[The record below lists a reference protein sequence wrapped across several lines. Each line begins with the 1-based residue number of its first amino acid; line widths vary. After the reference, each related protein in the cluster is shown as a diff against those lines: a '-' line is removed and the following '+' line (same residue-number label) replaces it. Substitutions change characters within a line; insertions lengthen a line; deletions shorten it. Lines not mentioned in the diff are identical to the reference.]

1 MGREAGIEIAPRS
14 ERLAVAVLAAALF
27 VVFVITSGS
36 VFWPRFDEVNQFD
49 EANYVNSGRL
59 LVEHG
64 RVPVLAQNP
73 LLAVFY
79 GALYAVVGS
88 SPSWFVLAVAV
99 GRILLAAL
107 IWFGAVSLSMTLGG
121 SVAAAI
127 TTVFLLITPAVT
139 SLVENSSDALFAGLS
154 ALALRQ
160 TVASG
165 LSALAP
171 QHTVAS
177 TDRSALRHL
186 VVASMCVALA
196 ALSRNDGFVLFPLF
210 LALAVAGAGRIR
222 TRLLA
227 AAWPFL
233 AIVVGYLVIRALVLG
248 NLEDVASLKWRS
260 YMAFEQGQGVV
271 FADRFPP
278 GTSTS
283 PYVEGHTA
291 ARRLYGTP
299 EENNLSVFRA
309 VSRNWSAFGERLTA
323 AIRQIPGQARL
334 AYGESTSVVLV
345 VLWLWGAIVIATARG
360 SGRRGLAALGW
371 PLHLG
376 AYLLTFFRPGY
387 FLLPCAAILTVAA
400 VGSKHLLTG
409 GWAVLTRPL
418 PLPRAAAR
426 AALAVILGAVLVFH
440 VADHRPARI
449 GVTWGTSPSERAI
462 LFMQR
467 NLPADA
473 RIAAYAPAPVWAARG
488 EYVSLI
494 LTLRHLQTPRDLRDW
509 LDRERVTALYVEGS
523 LRALEPTVAALIESL
538 IGKSLTVV
546 FSDGQ
551 IRILTTT

>member
-1 MGREAGIEIAPRS
+1 MGREAGIETAPRS
-14 ERLAVAVLAAALF
+14 ERITVATLAAALF
-27 VVFVITSGS
+27 VVFVLTSGS
-36 VFWPRFDEVNQFD
+36 VFWPRFDDVNQYD

-59 LVEHG
+59 LVEKG

-79 GALYAVVGS
+79 GALYAVVGP

-107 IWFGAVSLSMTLGG
+107 IWFGAVWLSATVGG
-121 SVAAAI
+121 SLAAGATLI
-127 TTVFLLITPAVT
+127 FLLISPAVT

-171 QHTVAS
+171 QQAVGS
-177 TDRSALRHL
+177 TDRPALRHL
-186 VVASMCVALA
+186 VVASTCVALA

-210 LALAVAGAGRIR
+210 LALAVVGAGGIR
-222 TRLLA
+222 ARFRA

-233 AIVVGYLVIRALVLG
+233 AIVVGYLLVRALVIG

-260 YMAFEQGQGVV
+260 YMAFEQGQGVI

-278 GTSTS
+278 GTS
-283 PYVEGHTA
+283 PYVEGHTV

-299 EENNLSVFRA
+299 DENNLSVFRA
-309 VSRNWSAFGERLTA
+309 VSRNWPAFFERLTA
-323 AIRQIPGQARL
+323 ALRQVPGQARQ
-334 AYGESTSVVLV
+334 AYGESTSAVLV
-345 VLWLWGAIVIATARG
+345 VLWLWGAIVIATARR

-409 GWAVLTRPL
+409 GWAVLTRRL

-440 VADHRPARI
+440 LADHHPARI
-449 GVTWGTSPSERAI
+449 DVTWGRSPSERAI
-462 LFMQR
+462 IFMQR
-467 NLPADA
+467 NLPPDA
-473 RIAAYAPAPVWAARG
+473 RIAAYAPAPAWAARG

-494 LTLRHLQTPRDLRDW
+494 LTLRHLQTPRDLRNW
-509 LDRERVTALYVEGS
+509 LHRERVTALYVEDS
-523 LRALEPTVAALIESL
+523 LRALEPTVSALIESL
-538 IGKSLTVV
+538 IGTSLTVV
-546 FSDGQ
+546 FTDGQ